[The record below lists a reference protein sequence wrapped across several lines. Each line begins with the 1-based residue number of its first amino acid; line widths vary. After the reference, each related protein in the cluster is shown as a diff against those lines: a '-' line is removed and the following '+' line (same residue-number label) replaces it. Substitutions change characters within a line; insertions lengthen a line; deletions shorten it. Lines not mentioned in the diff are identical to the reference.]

1 MFYVL
6 VLFARLK
13 SFRKKN
19 KQVWNCPDNLIY
31 NTTDMSLCYLQGT
44 MPCQWSSSGLPGVL
58 RIWKSILTLRRFLP
72 CTPSSGF
79 TASLG
84 AGSST
89 KKLALLHADLR
100 NISPARLFVW
110 ITTIHKRGVV
120 EVLFKDYG
128 WPVIEESASCGIRT
142 LFTIVEEYRSLMLY
156 PFDHRVMWLGRY

>member
-1 MFYVL
+1 
-6 VLFARLK
+6 
-13 SFRKKN
+13 
-19 KQVWNCPDNLIY
+19 
-31 NTTDMSLCYLQGT
+31 MSLCYLQDT

-89 KKLALLHADLR
+89 KKLAVLHADLR
-100 NISPARLFVW
+100 KRRIWSARLFVW

-120 EVLFKDYG
+120 EVLFKHYG

-142 LFTIVEEYRSLMLY
+142 LFTIGEEYRSLMLY